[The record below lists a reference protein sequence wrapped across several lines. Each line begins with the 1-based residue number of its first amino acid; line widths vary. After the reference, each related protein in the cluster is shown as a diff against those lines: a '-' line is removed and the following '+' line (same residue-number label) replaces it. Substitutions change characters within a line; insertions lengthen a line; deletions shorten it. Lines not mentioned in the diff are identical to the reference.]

1 MRSHLITATR
11 YKIVFL
17 KTHTHL
23 SNREIARKVKCSE
36 GTVRYTLKRHRE
48 TGEVEERSGRG
59 RKSLLNTQSL
69 KQLDGIIKRRDTA
82 TSTELAD
89 EMIQRTG
96 RRISPRTIR
105 RVRRHDLGRHP
116 VHERVVQTLSQ
127 VNMARRLEFAQ
138 KYVTSDFRTWL
149 FSDEK
154 LWYIARTGH
163 VHWIQKG
170 DPVPMREV
178 ANIRETLMVWG
189 CVWWGGKTSLHT
201 TRKTIDSDHYI
212 HILPTH
218 LLPEMPTS
226 RRYKFMQDNASPH
239 TSKKTT
245 EFIGQMGIHMVHD
258 WPPYT
263 PELNPIEHVWSWM
276 SNFVNGEAPTNR
288 VELKRAVRMA
298 WQHLPQDTIQGY
310 IRNLP
315 AVCQRIISAN
325 GDHI

>member
-105 RVRRHDLGRHP
+105 RVRRHDLGRMGIH
-116 VHERVVQTLSQ
+116 
-127 VNMARRLEFAQ
+127 
-138 KYVTSDFRTWL
+138 
-149 FSDEK
+149 
-154 LWYIARTGH
+154 
-163 VHWIQKG
+163 
-170 DPVPMREV
+170 
-178 ANIRETLMVWG
+178 MVRWG
-189 CVWWGGKTSLHT
+189 
-201 TRKTIDSDHYI
+201 
-212 HILPTH
+212 
-218 LLPEMPTS
+218 
-226 RRYKFMQDNASPH
+226 
-239 TSKKTT
+239 
-245 EFIGQMGIHMVHD
+245 FIGQMGIHMVHD

-288 VELKRAVRMA
+288 VKLKRAVGMA